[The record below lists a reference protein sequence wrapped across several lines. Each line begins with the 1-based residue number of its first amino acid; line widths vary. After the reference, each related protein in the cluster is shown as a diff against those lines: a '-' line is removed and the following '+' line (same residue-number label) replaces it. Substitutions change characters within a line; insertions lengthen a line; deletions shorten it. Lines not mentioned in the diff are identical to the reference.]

1 MNRHTIIL
9 ILLFLTSVT
18 TYSQGRTTLT
28 IEVTDLHNNNGV
40 VQFSLYNTNNSIPDE
55 HYEKYYK
62 QTISTITNN
71 SSKTTFKNLPEG
83 EYAVNILHD
92 EDSDGKIKKGWIL
105 PIEGIG
111 FSNLTKINLLNLPSF
126 KKTKFKLTENKEI
139 KIKIIYL

>member
-1 MNRHTIIL
+1 MNKHTIIL
-9 ILLFLTSVT
+9 SLIILMSTT
-18 TYSQGRTTLT
+18 TYSQDTITLT
-28 IEVTDLHNNNGV
+28 IETTDLHNNIGV

-92 EDSDGKIKKGWIL
+92 ENEDGIIQKGWVL

-111 FSNLTKINLLNLPSF
+111 FSNLNKINLLNRPSF
-126 KKTKFKLTENKEI
+126 KRTKFNLTENKEI
-139 KIKIIYL
+139 TIKIIYL